1 MWEDRELAVEEEELL
16 MLGKM
21 EDRSSG
27 PRVEGPDE
35 KPGTGAAADAEVEVR
50 GATPLEPKSAVLLL
64 LVVVLLWVV
73 MEASAEMGTVVLA
86 RLGR

>member
-1 MWEDRELAVEEEELL
+1 MEEELL

-35 KPGTGAAADAEVEVR
+35 KPGTGAAADAEDEVR

-64 LVVVLLWVV
+64 LLLVVLLWVV
-73 MEASAEMGTVVLA
+73 TEEAASAEMGTVVLA

>member
-1 MWEDRELAVEEEELL
+1 MEELL

-35 KPGTGAAADAEVEVR
+35 KPGTAEVIGVT
-50 GATPLEPKSAVLLL
+50 GPPVGPKSAEELLLLVVLLL
-64 LVVVLLWVV
+64 LVL
-73 MEASAEMGTVVLA
+73 MEEAASAEMGTVVLA
-86 RLGR
+86 KLGR